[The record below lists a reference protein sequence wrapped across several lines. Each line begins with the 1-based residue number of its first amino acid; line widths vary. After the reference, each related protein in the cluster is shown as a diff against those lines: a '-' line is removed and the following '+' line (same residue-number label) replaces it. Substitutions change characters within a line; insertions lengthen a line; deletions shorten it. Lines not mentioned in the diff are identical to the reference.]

1 MEKQGGFNMPDI
13 KEKDDKYTIKEDG
26 QVGFIQIAD
35 DVVSSIA
42 GLAVTEVEGVSKLTG
57 NVPNELVAKLGKKNL
72 ARGIK
77 IDMTEKD
84 IKVDV
89 SIEVKFGYNI
99 MKVSKAVQD
108 KVKQALLNMTGLN
121 VSTVNVKVSGIAL
134 GE

>member
-1 MEKQGGFNMPDI
+1 MPDI

-108 KVKQALLNMTGLN
+108 KVKQSLLNMTGLN

>member
-108 KVKQALLNMTGLN
+108 KVKQSLLNMTGLN